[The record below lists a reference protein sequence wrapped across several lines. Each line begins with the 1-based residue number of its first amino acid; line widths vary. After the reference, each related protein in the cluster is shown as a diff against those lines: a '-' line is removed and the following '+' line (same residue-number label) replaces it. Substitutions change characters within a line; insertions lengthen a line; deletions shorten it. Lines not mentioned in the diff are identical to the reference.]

1 MSVMMC
7 PLPVNRETLRLR
19 CAPLRV
25 TLAVGCV
32 PGVPRNR
39 CTTLFQTPVPKEI
52 LYSGVT
58 GNVVR
63 MDVPDTPRM
72 NPGYLVILSLRRISL
87 LGGSTLITFFVD
99 THSARYQ
106 RDSFTAPQKTRL
118 VQGCVRLLTDD
129 NGPFAH
135 TRQRRFFECGS
146 Y

>member
-1 MSVMMC
+1 MTMA
-7 PLPVNRETLRLR
+7 RLH
-19 CAPLRV
+19 
-25 TLAVGCV
+25 T
-32 PGVPRNR
+32 PG
-39 CTTLFQTPVPKEI
+39 
-52 LYSGVT
+52 SGVFL
-58 GNVVR
+58 NVVLI
-63 MDVPDTPRM
+63 DVPDTPRM

-135 TRQRRFFECGS
+135 TRQRRFFERGS
-146 Y
+146 NDVPDTLRVHPLLLSS